1 MKLAD
6 YRKLLG
12 LSRAAFARQVGTTG
26 VTVYRWE
33 TGRMAASPDSIRA
46 VSVATKGA
54 VNANDLL
61 APFQARKGSA

>member
-33 TGRMAASPDSIRA
+33 TGRMAASPASIRA
-46 VSVATKGA
+46 VWAATQGA
-54 VNANDLL
+54 VTADELL
-61 APFQARKGSA
+61 APFQARKGAA